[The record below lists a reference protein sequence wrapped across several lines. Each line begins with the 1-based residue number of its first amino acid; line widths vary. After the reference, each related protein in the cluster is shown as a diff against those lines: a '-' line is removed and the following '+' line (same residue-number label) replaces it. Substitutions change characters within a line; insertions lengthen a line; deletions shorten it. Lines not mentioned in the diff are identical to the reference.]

1 MKNHILLSLI
11 ALSLLQFSC
20 KKNNEA
26 TPIESCDVVIKN
38 GRMRN
43 PYTTNVDGHL
53 RQKPTHQYCK
63 FYLHNIQE
71 YQALESKGVYLQSL
85 PMDEY
90 TNQIDFPVTTTKKGI
105 LFYGV
110 VPSGVDISAYQY
122 EQLDNAFIQDNTN
135 VNGRVTGVGLGKK
148 ISGTVK
154 FKNPISNDYTLLAG
168 VKVIVKDVYKT
179 AFAFTDKDGHF
190 EITDDEIYSDTIQI
204 LLEFSNDY
212 YEIRT
217 LNIANLQAIVF
228 PNKYSLGYKKACG
241 LTNMQ
246 IEIGPDANNAALQHS
261 AAMLVSLNQY
271 KKFVAD
277 NQLKFPSKRI
287 VIWNAVDAVISTSYS
302 APMLNNINLSSAAN
316 IDGLLTQLFGIP
328 SALSPV
334 LRDIIGD
341 KLPDIYAPYYNR
353 NSNKVPRT
361 FIETMFHE
369 FTHASHYAQ
378 VGDDFWKDYIAYI
391 FANGGYG
398 DVTKPGSGMIQLSE
412 AWAEDLSNICAYQTY
427 GDTIYLRYNE
437 KPFTDFIPYG
447 IYYDIYDDAV
457 DRIRNRTLDEVSG
470 LDFTQLYQLL
480 QPNIRNKQQ
489 FRDALKLKLPT
500 QTKQIDSL
508 YVGYGF

>member
-1 MKNHILLSLI
+1 MKNHLLLILL

-20 KKNNEA
+20 NKKGA
-26 TPIESCDVVIKN
+26 TPLESCDVVIKN

-43 PYTTNVDGHL
+43 PYTATTGGHL
-53 RQKPTHQYCK
+53 RVKPTHQYCK
-63 FYLHNIQE
+63 FYIHNIAE
-71 YQALESKGVYLQSL
+71 YQALENKGVYLQSL

-90 TNQIDFPVTTTKKGI
+90 TDRIDFPVTTTAKGFV
-105 LFYGV
+105 FYGV
-110 VPSGVDISAYQY
+110 VPDGVDVSSFNFELA
-122 EQLDNAFIQDNTN
+122 DNAFIPEK
-135 VNGRVTGVGLGKK
+135 VNANERVSGVGLGKK

-154 FKNPISNDYTLLAG
+154 FMNPVSNQYTELAG

-179 AFAFTDKDGHF
+179 ASAYTDKDGNF
-190 EITDDEIYSDTIQI
+190 TITDDEIYSDTVQV

-217 LNIANLQAIVF
+217 LNIGRLGDIVF

-246 IEIGPDANNAALQHS
+246 IEIGPDADNAALQH
-261 AAMLVSLNQY
+261 AAALLLSLNQY
-271 KKFVAD
+271 KKFAQD
-277 NQLKFPSKRI
+277 NQLKFPTKKM

-302 APMLNNINLSSAAN
+302 APMLNNINLSSSTS
-316 IDGLLTQLFGIP
+316 IDALLTQLFNIP
-328 SALSPV
+328 AALTPT
-334 LRDIIGD
+334 LRSIIGD

-353 NSNKVPRT
+353 NSNRVPRT

-378 VGDDFWKDYIAYI
+378 AGDAFWQDYIAYI

-412 AWAEDLSNICAYQTY
+412 AWAEDVSNFCAYQIY
-427 GDTIYLRYNE
+427 GDTVYIRYNE
-437 KPFTDFIPYG
+437 KPYTDFIPYG
-447 IYYDIYDDAV
+447 IYHDINDNAV
-457 DRIRNRTLDEVSG
+457 DTIRHRTLDEVSG
-470 LDFTQLYQLL
+470 FTFTQMYQLL
-480 QPNIRNKQQ
+480 QSNVRTQQQ
-489 FRDALKLKLPT
+489 FRDELKLKLPA
-500 QTKQIDSL
+500 QAGQIDSL